1 MKNEELDIFIK
12 ASLFLYTAALKREGI
27 KADLKV
33 EDPLNDEKLRR

>member
-1 MKNEELDIFIK
+1 MKNEELDVFVR

-33 EDPLNDEKLRR
+33 EDPLNDEKLRM